1 MSVSIED
8 HGTVVAFDFD
18 DEGKAWADD
27 NLQTEPWQWL
37 GPYRLFVDH
46 RYAEGLFEH
55 LQEEGFD
62 VS

>member
-18 DEGKAWADD
+18 DEGKVWANE

-37 GPYRLFVDH
+37 GPNRLVVDH
-46 RYAEGLFEH
+46 RVAEGLFEYM
-55 LQEEGFD
+55 QEEGL
-62 VS
+62 V